1 MVNASPDSKAD
12 FSVVQDYAEAAARG
26 AELLAEGADHF
37 DLGGEGSTPGSDE
50 VSAADEWQRVEGPLR
65 GLLSLGAEVAIDTR
79 KPDIARRAL
88 EAGATVLNAGDALQS
103 PEMVELAACSGVP
116 VVLPFMLGR
125 DFRSVRDVRG
135 DPVTVMV
142 EWFASRIERL
152 RQAGV
157 TQQLLLDCGVG
168 FGPARHGLAANEPRT
183 SGPSTADWANSAA
196 SICPCTSQCLGC
208 RPQTASNCSTW
219 PSHNNPTT
227 SELTAPPK
235 SATTTPPSPQP
246 ARPPLAGSGVSRR
259 RVRGLPGR
267 ACGAG

>member
-12 FSVVQDYAEAAARG
+12 FSVVEGCAEAAARG
-26 AELLAEGADHF
+26 AEMLAEGADHF
-37 DLGGEGSTPGSDE
+37 DLGGEGSTPGSGE
-50 VSAADEWQRVEGPLR
+50 VSAADEWRRVEGPLR

-79 KPDIARRAL
+79 KPDVARRAL

-103 PEMVELAACSGVP
+103 PDMVELAACSGVP

-157 TQQLLLDCGVG
+157 TQRLLLDCGVG
-168 FGPARHGLAANEPRT
+168 FGPHDMDWPQRAAYQRAIYSGLGELRRFDLPLYVPVPWLQTPDRLELLDLALSQQPDYIRAHRPAQVRAHHAA
-183 SGPSTADWANSAA
+183 
-196 SICPCTSQCLGC
+196 
-208 RPQTASNCSTW
+208 
-219 PSHNNPTT
+219 
-227 SELTAPPK
+227 LTAP
-235 SATTTPPSPQP
+235 
-246 ARPPLAGSGVSRR
+246 G
-259 RVRGLPGR
+259 
-267 ACGAG
+267 

>member
-50 VSAADEWQRVEGPLR
+50 VSAADEWQRIEGPLR
-65 GLLSLGAEVAIDTR
+65 GLLSLGADVAIDTR
-79 KPDIARRAL
+79 KSDIARRAL

-125 DFRSVRDVRG
+125 DFRSIRDVRG

-157 TQQLLLDCGVG
+157 TQRLLLDCGVG
-168 FGPARHGLAANEPRT
+168 FGPHDMDWPQRAAYQRAIYSGLGELRRFDLPLYVPVPWLQTPDRLELLDLALSQEPDYVRAHRPAQVRDHHAALT
-183 SGPSTADWANSAA
+183 AA
-196 SICPCTSQCLGC
+196 S
-208 RPQTASNCSTW
+208 
-219 PSHNNPTT
+219 
-227 SELTAPPK
+227 
-235 SATTTPPSPQP
+235 
-246 ARPPLAGSGVSRR
+246 
-259 RVRGLPGR
+259 
-267 ACGAG
+267 

>member
-12 FSVVQDYAEAAARG
+12 FSVVQGCAEAAARG

-50 VSAADEWQRVEGPLR
+50 VSAADEWRRVEGPLR

-79 KPDIARRAL
+79 KPEVARRAL
-88 EAGATVLNAGDALQS
+88 DAGATVLNAGDALQS
-103 PEMVELAACSGVP
+103 PEMVELAAECEVT

-152 RQAGV
+152 REAGV
-157 TQQLLLDCGVG
+157 KQRLLLDCGVG
-168 FGPARHGLAANEPRT
+168 FGPHDMDWPERAAYQHAIYSGLGELRRFDLPLYVPVPWLQTPDRLELLDLALSQEPDYVR
-183 SGPSTADWANSAA
+183 AH
-196 SICPCTSQCLGC
+196 
-208 RPQTASNCSTW
+208 R
-219 PSHNNPTT
+219 
-227 SELTAPPK
+227 
-235 SATTTPPSPQP
+235 P
-246 ARPPLAGSGVSRR
+246 ARVREHAAAIPAATAEVVSSD
-259 RVRGLPGR
+259 
-267 ACGAG
+267 